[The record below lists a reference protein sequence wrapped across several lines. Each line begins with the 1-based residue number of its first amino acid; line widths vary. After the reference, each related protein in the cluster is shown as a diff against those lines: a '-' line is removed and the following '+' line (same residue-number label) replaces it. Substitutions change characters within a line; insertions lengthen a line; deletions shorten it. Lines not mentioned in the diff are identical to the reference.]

1 MRYFLLGILALV
13 GSACSNSGGQSAG
26 DELTTKFKEVMV
38 VHDLVMPRMQEVRK
52 LNKALDALRSEAE
65 SDSSK
70 SVLSLDEINAAA
82 DSLEI
87 IEAEMMEWMHTFEA
101 DQSPETSDQE
111 RLKYLEER
119 KLAMERVGEHFERNI
134 QFVEEL
140 VK

>member
-1 MRYFLLGILALV
+1 
-13 GSACSNSGGQSAG
+13 
-26 DELTTKFKEVMV
+26 
-38 VHDLVMPRMQEVRK
+38 
-52 LNKALDALRSEAE
+52 
-65 SDSSK
+65 
-70 SVLSLDEINAAA
+70 
-82 DSLEI
+82 
-87 IEAEMMEWMHTFEA
+87 MHTFEA

>member
-1 MRYFLLGILALV
+1 M
-13 GSACSNSGGQSAG
+13 C
-26 DELTTKFKEVMV
+26 D
-38 VHDLVMPRMQEVRK
+38 HDLVMPRMQEVRK